1 MPHTELRM
9 SFADQAALAR
19 ELDSNLRHGRAFI
32 LGAGGVEALID
43 CVLVLVHPTSGHEIG
58 LRGQV
63 VMVSDAEP
71 VRGIGIQLR
80 PFDANV
86 LRMVQAF
93 VDGDPAAVGTA
104 EPSQPEPATVE
115 ASELEPVDPGTD
127 DDALQLNDDAAPE
140 DDALGDEA
148 EGDFYTEEHDGSAE
162 AEGLDEAGR
171 EDEADGQGVLASAA
185 ASAEEDDRDVEDLLG
200 GSGAEENG
208 EGKPA
213 DLQHGP
219 ARHERLRK
227 LSVTQQY
234 KVARFGELNDR
245 VMLERIY
252 SKAVWEPL
260 LQNPKLTLPEV
271 ARIARKGSAPR
282 PLIEQIV
289 ENNAWIQSPLVR
301 RALLTNPRVSSEGIL
316 KLLRITPRP
325 ELKVICKTTTY
336 STQVRDAARK
346 VLDT

>member
-43 CVLVLVHPTSGHEIG
+43 CVLVLVHPSSGHEIG

-104 EPSQPEPATVE
+104 ELSEPEAAAAEASAPEP
-115 ASELEPVDPGTD
+115 SEPVAD
-127 DDALQLNDDAAPE
+127 DDDLQLNDDAALE
-140 DDALGDEA
+140 GDAVGDEA
-148 EGDFYTEEHDGSAE
+148 EDDLYADAEAEADADADASDADAE
-162 AEGLDEAGR
+162 AEGDAEGELA
-171 EDEADGQGVLASAA
+171 ADA
-185 ASAEEDDRDVEDLLG
+185 ASAEDDGRDVEDLLG
-200 GSGAEENG
+200 GGDAEENG

-213 DLQHGP
+213 DLQQGP
-219 ARHERLRK
+219 TRQERLRK

-301 RALLTNPRVSSEGIL
+301 RALLTNPRVSGEGIL

-336 STQVRDAARK
+336 STQVREAARK
-346 VLDT
+346 VLES